1 MPKQQFI
8 CIEKAKQF
16 YEKKQLQRDNIY
28 RIRESKTPHKKNHSQ
43 FE

>member
-16 YEKKQLQRDNIY
+16 HEKTITTRQYLQ
-28 RIRESKTPHKKNHSQ
+28 ES
-43 FE
+43 

>member
-16 YEKKQLQRDNIY
+16 HEKNNKQIDNIY